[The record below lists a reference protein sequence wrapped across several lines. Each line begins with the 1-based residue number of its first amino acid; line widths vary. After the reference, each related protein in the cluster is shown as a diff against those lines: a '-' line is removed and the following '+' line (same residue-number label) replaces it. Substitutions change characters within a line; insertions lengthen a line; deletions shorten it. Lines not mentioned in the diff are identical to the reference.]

1 MATIFAVPPGPWR
14 WVTDGT
20 APHLIGAGRANR
32 RTGNYAAIR
41 FKKGRRKVLLIG
53 GRPITGPVAHPGT
66 AGKGA
71 WDAVRRGRDILVPKV
86 FRRELRKAIH
96 G

>member
-20 APHLIGAGRANR
+20 APHLIGAGRA
-32 RTGNYAAIR
+32 
-41 FKKGRRKVLLIG
+41 
-53 GRPITGPVAHPGT
+53 GT